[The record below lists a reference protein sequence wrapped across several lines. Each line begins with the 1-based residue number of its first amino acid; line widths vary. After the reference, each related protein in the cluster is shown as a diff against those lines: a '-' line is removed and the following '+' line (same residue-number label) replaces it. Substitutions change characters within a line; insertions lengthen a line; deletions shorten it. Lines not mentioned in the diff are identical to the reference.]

1 MEYYSVIGEKTNYD
15 IHRYLDG
22 PGNNLSEWSDSDPEK
37 QITHI
42 FSQFLVI
49 SFESKDLCI
58 LSGTPV
64 EVRKLIRAI
73 KGWETE

>member
-1 MEYYSVIGEKTNYD
+1 MDNKSVVYLKWNIIQSLGKTNYD

-37 QITHI
+37 QITHV

-49 SFESKDLCI
+49 SFEFKDLCI

-64 EVRKLIRAI
+64 EIAN
-73 KGWETE
+73 